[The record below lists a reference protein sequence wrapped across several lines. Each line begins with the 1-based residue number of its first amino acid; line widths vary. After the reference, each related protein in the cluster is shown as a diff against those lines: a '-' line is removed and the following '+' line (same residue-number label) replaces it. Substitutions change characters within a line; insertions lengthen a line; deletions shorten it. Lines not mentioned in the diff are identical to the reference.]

1 MSLVFGRWNPLF
13 FEGTELFN
21 KKEFFKAHEEWE
33 KLWMSVPTEDPLKDY
48 YKGLIQAAAV
58 FEHIRRHNLRG
69 AAGLL
74 ATCIPI
80 LERYAPRTLGLDVKA
95 LIADLEQA
103 RHQVL
108 NTEDFSVI
116 KPPQLKLWV
125 ESCSQ
130 SLKQA
135 A

>member
-1 MSLVFGRWNPLF
+1 MATP
-13 FEGTELFN
+13 
-21 KKEFFKAHEEWE
+21 A
-33 KLWMSVPTEDPLKDY
+33 EDPLKDY
-48 YKGLIQAAAV
+48 YKALIQAAAV

-95 LIADLEQA
+95 LLADLEQA

-108 NTEDFSVI
+108 NTEDFTPAR
-116 KPPQLKLWV
+116 PPQIKLWI
-125 ESCSQ
+125 E
-130 SLKQA
+130 
-135 A
+135 